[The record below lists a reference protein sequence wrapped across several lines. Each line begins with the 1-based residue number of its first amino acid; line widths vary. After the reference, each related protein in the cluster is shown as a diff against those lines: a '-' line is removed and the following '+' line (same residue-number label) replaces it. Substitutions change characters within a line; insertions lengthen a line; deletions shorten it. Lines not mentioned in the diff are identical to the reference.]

1 MKLIVGNMSNAI
13 KDFIKRNN
21 FTEHVLVINKMCNVK
36 TIKEPVDVIIPFG
49 YLTDVGLISNTLVH
63 LEELIMS
70 VDVKSIKYGNMVNRE
85 KIDLIG
91 KKYGI
96 PVEHIDNLNKRTRLL
111 LYKLSTCQM
120 KIINV

>member
-49 YLTDVGLISNTLVH
+49 YLTDVG
-63 LEELIMS
+63 
-70 VDVKSIKYGNMVNRE
+70 
-85 KIDLIG
+85 
-91 KKYGI
+91 
-96 PVEHIDNLNKRTRLL
+96 
-111 LYKLSTCQM
+111 
-120 KIINV
+120 

>member
-21 FTEHVLVINKMCNVK
+21 FTEHVLVINKLCNVK

-85 KIDLIG
+85 KIDLISRFQLPLAFLF
-91 KKYGI
+91 
-96 PVEHIDNLNKRTRLL
+96 PV
-111 LYKLSTCQM
+111 S
-120 KIINV
+120 

>member
-70 VDVKSIKYGNMVNRE
+70 VDVKSIKYGNKQRKNWFNWQ
-85 KIDLIG
+85 KIWYTG
-91 KKYGI
+91 
-96 PVEHIDNLNKRTRLL
+96 RTHW
-111 LYKLSTCQM
+111 
-120 KIINV
+120 

>member
-13 KDFIKRNN
+13 KDFIKLNN

-111 LYKLSTCQM
+111 L
-120 KIINV
+120 

>member
-70 VDVKSIKYGNMVNRE
+70 VDVKSIKYGNKVNRE
-85 KIDLIG
+85 KLDLIG

-96 PVEHIDNLNKRTRLL
+96 LSMSAYRSSSAACCGMKFLCSGHTVTRA
-111 LYKLSTCQM
+111 Y
-120 KIINV
+120 